1 MGVGGKGQHKTDRRF
16 QGCGEIGGRGV
27 FVRVMTQSP
36 AAPDKEHGR
45 RAYPGHHRS
54 IVSRSAEN
62 RRHLVLASGHR
73 GAQQGS
79 QARVTGHG
87 GMALFDLPMPCQ
99 PALQSQLLAVSLPR
113 RDYC

>member
-1 MGVGGKGQHKTDRRF
+1 MAVGHTPAITAASCPALLKIAGTW
-16 QGCGEIGGRGV
+16 
-27 FVRVMTQSP
+27 SWP
-36 AAPDKEHGR
+36 AAT
-45 RAYPGHHRS
+45 A
-54 IVSRSAEN
+54 
-62 RRHLVLASGHR
+62 
-73 GAQQGS
+73 GS